1 MTDNVQ
7 DYFNFLGA
15 ILAAVF
21 GWLGK
26 TIWNAVQELKDDLK
40 NLERHIPESYV
51 AKIDFQRHED
61 RVISY
66 LERIEQKIDRKADK
80 E

>member
-26 TIWNAVQELKDDLK
+26 TIWNAVQTLKDDLRE
-40 NLERHIPESYV
+40 LERHIPESYV
-51 AKIDFQRHED
+51 SKSDFQRHED

>member
-1 MTDNVQ
+1 MSDNVQ

-15 ILAAVF
+15 ILAGVF

-26 TIWNAVQELKDDLK
+26 TMWNAVQSLKEDLN
-40 NLERHIPESYV
+40 NLERHLPESYV
-51 AKIDFQRHED
+51 SKQDFQRHED
-61 RVISY
+61 RVIGY

>member
-26 TIWNAVQELKDDLK
+26 TIWNAVQKLKDDLN
-40 NLERHIPESYV
+40 NLERHLPESYV
-51 AKIDFQRHED
+51 SKQDFQRHED
-61 RVISY
+61 RVIGY